1 LERLATLDS
10 DKRYGNILN
19 AKDIREKVC
28 KVLKMIRSD
37 HYDVPMICKYRKYEY
52 AIELDEDAVWHI
64 YNLDQEYG
72 RFVKS
77 KSQVEDFLKK
87 LIKFDHKVI
96 SYIDELQYAKSQSEL
111 NNFNALIRH
120 LRFNFSEQLNRA
132 EEEAGSGHKQP

>member
-1 LERLATLDS
+1 
-10 DKRYGNILN
+10 
-19 AKDIREKVC
+19 
-28 KVLKMIRSD
+28 M
-37 HYDVPMICKYRKYEY
+37 
-52 AIELDEDAVWHI
+52 WHI